1 MFALLRKRR
10 LAGSGETTPKLT
22 SVHRPAAHVIE
33 TAGEGRIFLL
43 DIHRDRFLGLDDVG
57 ALIWR
62 ELARGSTIADIVAIV
77 TTQYDGD
84 PSVVENDV
92 IEFVGALVED
102 GLVESA

>member
-10 LAGSGETTPKLT
+10 LAGSSEGTPKLT

-43 DIHRDRFLGLDDVG
+43 DTHRDRFLALDDVG
-57 ALIWR
+57 VLIWR
-62 ELARGSTIADIVAIV
+62 ELALGSTIADIIASV
-77 TTQYDGD
+77 TSQYDGD
-84 PSVVENDV
+84 PLVVESDV